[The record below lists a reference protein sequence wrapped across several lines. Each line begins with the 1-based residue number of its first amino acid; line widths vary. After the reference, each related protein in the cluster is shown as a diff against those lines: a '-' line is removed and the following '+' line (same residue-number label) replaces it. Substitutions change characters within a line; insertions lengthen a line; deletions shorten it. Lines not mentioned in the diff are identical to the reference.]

1 MANLRADNLT
11 GTGGRNA
18 ITGSVF
24 FSNAESDYLSVGSA
38 GDFNFLHNGASDFAA
53 EFWVRP
59 AFGNDRQ
66 SVFSTGGNSSSTG
79 FTCRIMEDGATGG
92 SNGYKVLVQYSRGVS
107 GNYLCFLGGTLDV
120 GSWSHV
126 ALEFT
131 TSNKQLAIYVNGVL
145 TNSSDLDGTANGT
158 FGSGNFASGN
168 STYPLEIGRE
178 PYGTTLYLDGGFVS
192 NLRIVKGTA
201 VYTSAFTPPTEKLTA
216 VAGTVLLCCQDSDDP
231 TQEATGKTITGYGGL
246 DLIRAEKINGRFS
259 GDPASNGW
267 TVHSGASASYAN
279 GQWTV
284 TSPNSQAWSGASTS
298 FTSVIG
304 QQYRLTALV
313 VTSNNWGSIS
323 VANGGQSAAKIVY
336 AGWSSGGPFPLTVNK
351 IFTATATTTHVS
363 IDNLNTTNA
372 TVTTVQYVS
381 VKPVEVGKAPKVLPP
396 VGIDEGV
403 VLDGDIKI
411 NSPGVM
417 YFPTGDTSQRGRG
430 RALFGGGSTV
440 INTIQYLNIQSQGNA
455 QDFGDLSAGR
465 YETECA
471 SSSTRGVW
479 GGGYIESPNVK
490 VDTIE
495 YVTIATTSNTTD
507 FGNLTVARGHL
518 AGVCNST
525 RGVFVNGTTNPSPH
539 PVVNTI
545 DYITTATTGNA
556 TDFGDTTTASKP
568 MGGGRSSTTRGVF
581 TLGNAPSAVN
591 TMEYVTIASTGNSAD
606 FGDAIVSGWGRGAGN
621 ISSGTRGILGGGN
634 PALNTIEYITIAS
647 LGNGT
652 DFGDL
657 VVGRRSAY
665 SAGSTVRGVFGGG
678 KTPTQLNSIEYITIA
693 STGNAADFGDL
704 INSKSFASGLSD
716 CHGGLS

>member
-1 MANLRADNLT
+1 MGILRADRV
-11 GTGGRNA
+11 GGLGGANA
-18 ITGSVF
+18 INGSVF
-24 FSNAESDYLSVGSA
+24 FGGGNQASGITGNNILITEESSDFTFGTGDFTIEGWFYTPDLSNWNLLVGDNVYSSA
-38 GDFNFLHNGASDFAA
+38 GGWGLYFSTNPFVNWWKGAASVVAGASPTVNT
-53 EFWVRP
+53 WHHV
-59 AFGNDRQ
+59 AFSRESGTNR
-66 SVFSTGGNSSSTG
+66 VFL
-79 FTCRIMEDGATGG
+79 DGALGASASDST
-92 SNGYKVLVQYSRGVS
+92 
-107 GNYLCFLGGTLDV
+107 NY
-120 GSWSHV
+120 
-126 ALEFT
+126 
-131 TSNKQLAIYVNGVL
+131 TSNQILIGANQLVASTNVSQWGFKGYASNVRVIKGEAIY
-145 TNSSDLDGTANGT
+145 TA
-158 FGSGNFASGN
+158 
-168 STYPLEIGRE
+168 
-178 PYGTTLYLDGGFVS
+178 
-192 NLRIVKGTA
+192 
-201 VYTSAFTPPTEKLTA
+201 AFTAPTTRLEKTDN
-216 VAGTVLLCCQDSDDP
+216 TVLLCCQSP
-231 TQEATGKTITGYGGL
+231 GNVLQEATGKTLYT
-246 DLIRAEKINGRFS
+246 
-259 GDPASNGW
+259 
-267 TVHSGASASYAN
+267 
-279 GQWTV
+279 
-284 TSPNSQAWSGASTS
+284 
-298 FTSVIG
+298 
-304 QQYRLTALV
+304 
-313 VTSNNWGSIS
+313 
-323 VANGGQSAAKIVY
+323 
-336 AGWSSGGPFPLTVNK
+336 
-351 IFTATATTTHVS
+351 
-363 IDNLNTTNA
+363 LNTPVA
-372 TVTTVQYVS
+372 SHFVPDVGEDHGTTFADNTKFDTLSYMV
-381 VKPVEVGKAPKVLPP
+381 PP
-396 VGIDEGV
+396 GGTTAQS
-403 VLDGDIKI
+403 
-411 NSPGVM
+411 N
-417 YFPTGDTSQRGRG
+417 RG

-440 INTIQYLNIQSQGNA
+440 INTIQYFNIQSQGNA

-471 SSSTRGVW
+471 SSSTRGLW

-525 RGVFVNGTTNPSPH
+525 RGVFANGTTNPSPH

-545 DYITTATTGNA
+545 DYITIATAGNA

-621 ISSGTRGILGGGN
+621 VSSGTRGILGGGN

-665 SAGSTVRGVFGGG
+665 SAGSTIRGVFGGG

-693 STGNAADFGDL
+693 TVGNAIDFGDL